1 MKLKK
6 ALKYSEYSLL
16 KSTFIIFQRESIGYF
31 SLLIIRYSF
40 SVSFDNLVVHQ
51 DKSLSWCFLL
61 FNIVKGYWMLITLD
75 FFQV

>member
-51 DKSLSWCFLL
+51 DKSLS
-61 FNIVKGYWMLITLD
+61 
-75 FFQV
+75 